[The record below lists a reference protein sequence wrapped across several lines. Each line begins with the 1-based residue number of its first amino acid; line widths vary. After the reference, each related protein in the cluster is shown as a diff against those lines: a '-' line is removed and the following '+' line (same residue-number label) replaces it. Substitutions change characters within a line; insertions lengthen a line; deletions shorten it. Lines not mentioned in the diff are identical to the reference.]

1 VAGLMGLGI
10 AEPVARRAVEQSALR
25 LGEDADVSALIKAA
39 LQEIGR

>member
-1 VAGLMGLGI
+1 MGLGI

-39 LQEIGR
+39 LQETAR